1 VKHWNYFIDLPRW
14 QTSYTLGRL
23 RPGKPYFVKILAK
36 NVVGFTEYSDWNEA
50 TPENSCA
57 GIDVPDPPKNV
68 NVVAGTCISLTIEFR
83 LPFSCGSPIT
93 GCYVQR
99 RIIETFSKG
108 AWGDEKAY
116 DVNNPAE
123 VKVIEFVEPV
133 EEEFDA
139 AMPDDKSAASKDYN
153 PFDRSKKKRKKL
165 EVEKSNK
172 YGVVSGPEYVL
183 KVSVYGCIAQP
194 SV

>member
-1 VKHWNYFIDLPRW
+1 MIRLWVKHWNYFIDLPRW

-36 NVVGFTEYSDWNEA
+36 NVVGFTEYSDWNED

-57 GIDVPDPPKNV
+57 GIDVPDAPKNV

-83 LPFSCGSPIT
+83 LPYACGSTIT
-93 GCYVQR
+93 TCYVQR

-108 AWGDEKAY
+108 AWGEEKAY
-116 DVNNPAE
+116 DVNNAAE
-123 VKVIEFVEPV
+123 VKIVEFVQAI

-139 AMPDDKSAASKDYN
+139 AMPDDKSAASKNYN
-153 PFDRSKKKRKKL
+153 PFDRSKKTRKKL
-165 EVEKSNK
+165 EIEKSNK

-183 KVSVYGCIAQP
+183 KVSA
-194 SV
+194 